1 MFANALWVMSG
12 TALLG
17 LASGVLGVF
26 ALLRRRAL
34 MGDVLAHAALPG
46 IVLAYMVTSAKA
58 AGPLLVGAAATGVL
72 GVLAMLAITRH
83 SRLKEDSAMSLVLTV
98 FFGLGIML
106 LGVVQRMPGGNQSGL
121 DKYLF
126 GQAAAIV
133 PSDVR
138 LITLIAALLCLMALL
153 FYKEFKLLA
162 FDPGFGAGLGFPMT
176 ALDLLLNLG
185 IVVAVVIGLE
195 AVGVVLMAALLTT
208 PAVTARYWTNRLS
221 VMLPLAGLFG
231 ALSGVAG
238 TLASQVGPRMPT
250 GPLIVLAASLFFFVS
265 LLAAPQRGLLACLVR
280 FLRTRARTRRSRLLE
295 ALYDLAEEAACPQ
308 TLAAA
313 SPEALSRRTGVPVG
327 AVRRHLARLSREGLV
342 DRVPAPAGLA
352 GADAWKLTAAGVAE
366 AYPLVREER
375 LHLVCRMH
383 EADLDGV
390 QWDAGG
396 RLVAAPETLRQLEAL
411 LVQHGM
417 QPRLHPGDG
426 A

>member
-1 MFANALWVMSG
+1 
-12 TALLG
+12 
-17 LASGVLGVF
+17 
-26 ALLRRRAL
+26 
-34 MGDVLAHAALPG
+34 
-46 IVLAYMVTSAKA
+46 
-58 AGPLLVGAAATGVL
+58 
-72 GVLAMLAITRH
+72 
-83 SRLKEDSAMSLVLTV
+83 
-98 FFGLGIML
+98 ML

-238 TLASQVGPRMPT
+238 TLASQVGPPHAHRPPHRAGGEPVLLRLPPGRPAAGCWPVWCAFC
-250 GPLIVLAASLFFFVS
+250 GPGRGPGAAASWRRS
-265 LLAAPQRGLLACLVR
+265 TTWPRRRRARRRWRRPRRRRCLAAPGCRWEPCGATWPGFPGRGWWTGCRRPPAWRVR
-280 FLRTRARTRRSRLLE
+280 
-295 ALYDLAEEAACPQ
+295 
-308 TLAAA
+308 
-313 SPEALSRRTGVPVG
+313 
-327 AVRRHLARLSREGLV
+327 
-342 DRVPAPAGLA
+342 
-352 GADAWKLTAAGVAE
+352 DAWKLTAAGVRRQ

-396 RLVAAPETLRQLEAL
+396 GWSLRRRPSGSWRPCSFSTVCSRGFTRVMGHDGLA
-411 LVQHGM
+411 GN
-417 QPRLHPGDG
+417 RRRRGAGGRIGRPGG
-426 A
+426 VVPGSARA